1 MSKQYQHQQ
10 QNNSFEQ
17 YCKDKKR
24 QYGELFSTKNLAQ
37 QFTPYLYTNT
47 RLKIKDEH
55 GKIHFGSIGVTTGWV
70 PVFLLMHSK
79 RCIGSSFVLN
89 KEHKILA
96 YKEKHKYIP
105 MENHS

>member
-10 QNNSFEQ
+10 QNSSFEQ
-17 YCKDKKR
+17 YCEGKKR

-37 QFTPYLYTNT
+37 QFAPYLHTNT
-47 RLKIKDEH
+47 RLKVKDEH
-55 GKIHFGSIGVTTGWV
+55 GKIHFGSVGITTGWA

-79 RCIGSSFVLN
+79 RCIGSSFVLD

-96 YKEKHKYIP
+96 YKEKHKYIL
-105 MENHS
+105 MENRS